1 MLRHVV
7 DASRNKEQVRNVQKQ
22 RSENSRISQDALYNV
37 LLLQMELE
45 KHVTFLQVV
54 PDVVLF
60 GYHDGLL
67 SMLNSLILRQDLE
80 PQSLSYDTTFKMG
93 DFYVSVLV
101 FALTEFEETSIA
113 PVAYMIQE
121 RKFQEY
127 LKSIFDTS

>member
-7 DASRNKEQVRNVQKQ
+7 DASRGKEQVRNVQKQ

-113 PVAYMIQE
+113 PVANMIQE

-127 LKSIFDTS
+127 PKSIFDTS